1 MNKLQPNHRLNDNLT
16 KLQSSDNK
24 MILLNLIRQEHNKS
38 IHHKIEKNKFK
49 SVLKDLLEHAPHHR
63 NEVYESQE
71 LLKSQELQ
79 EFHESQELYE
89 SSSKFEMKNEIE
101 QIENHLDFSNIY
113 EKNESEEMI
122 YYDPDQANLKTVAN
136 IMYQKNKL
144 DQLIKKKKW

>member
-1 MNKLQPNHRLNDNLT
+1 M
-16 KLQSSDNK
+16 
-24 MILLNLIRQEHNKS
+24 
-38 IHHKIEKNKFK
+38 
-49 SVLKDLLEHAPHHR
+49 LKDLLEHAPHHR

-122 YYDPDQANLKTVAN
+122 YYDPDQAKLKTVA
-136 IMYQKNKL
+136 
-144 DQLIKKKKW
+144 KKINLTN